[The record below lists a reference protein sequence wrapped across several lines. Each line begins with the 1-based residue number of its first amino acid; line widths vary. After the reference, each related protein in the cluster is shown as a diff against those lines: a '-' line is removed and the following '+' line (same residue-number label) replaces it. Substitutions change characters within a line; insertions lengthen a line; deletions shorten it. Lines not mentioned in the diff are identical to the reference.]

1 MLDPTFKPSNQDEIA
16 LFVLKQNYMMSVFK
30 THILTD
36 QGKSIIA
43 NYTATGKAQQVWKE
57 LEIYHKQ
64 STQAENVCEILLIY
78 IVTSRIDD
86 GTWTGTAQGY
96 LLHWNKQVNDYNEKQ
111 KTGEIKDMQKLIHL
125 QAAVKGNPRLASIK
139 SMSQLQ
145 GILGSSIMYQQ
156 YFRH

>member
-1 MLDPTFKPSNQDEIA
+1 M
-16 LFVLKQNYMMSVFK
+16 
-30 THILTD
+30 
-36 QGKSIIA
+36 
-43 NYTATGKAQQVWKE
+43 
-57 LEIYHKQ
+57 
-64 STQAENVCEILLIY
+64 CETLLNY

-125 QAAVKGNPRLASIK
+125 QAIVKGSSKLVSIK

-145 GILGSSIMYQQ
+145 GKLGSSLTYQ
-156 YFRH
+156 